1 MPWTYAVSD
10 LKSGEIVETFYKRY
24 LQKTNQ
30 KREKTINFMLNGKT
44 TIILSAVGLMKK
56 TQYKKNEHF
65 PELKSSKGRV
75 KDLSNY
81 ATKADLKN
89 VTGVDTSKFAKKID
103 LASLKSEVDKLEQVP
118 TGSSSLKNKVDK

>member
-1 MPWTYAVSD
+1 MLNIGRSGGFAGRTLGPLLKTGLPEKVKTTMPWTYAVSD

-56 TQYKKNEHF
+56 TQYK
-65 PELKSSKGRV
+65 RV
-75 KDLSNY
+75 NIFQ
-81 ATKADLKN
+81 N
-89 VTGVDTSKFAKKID
+89 
-103 LASLKSEVDKLEQVP
+103 
-118 TGSSSLKNKVDK
+118 